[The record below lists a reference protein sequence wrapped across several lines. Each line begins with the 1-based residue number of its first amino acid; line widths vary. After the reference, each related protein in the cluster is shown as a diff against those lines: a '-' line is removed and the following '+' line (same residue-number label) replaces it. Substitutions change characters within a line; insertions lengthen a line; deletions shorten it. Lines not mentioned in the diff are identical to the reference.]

1 MRADRLLSILLLLQT
16 HRRLTGR
23 ELARRL
29 EVSART
35 IHRDMQALG
44 MAGVPV
50 VAERGSGG
58 GWALLDGY
66 HTNLTG
72 LNEAEIRA
80 LFASRSSRLLADLG
94 LQQAEEGALIKLLAA
109 LPAISRQDAEYAR
122 QRFYVDASG
131 WTRPEEAIPH
141 LATLQDAVWRERRLR
156 FTYERGE
163 GGVER
168 VADPLGL
175 VVKGSVWYLVAYIEG
190 GARTYRVSRIQSA
203 EALDE
208 SFRRPPD
215 FDLVAYWEQSAKE
228 FRANLPRYPAR
239 VRVEPGLVGYL
250 RHAGR
255 YVRVERV
262 ESPEA
267 DGWVPV
273 TLIFEEDHAACE
285 FALGFGARIEVVEPE
300 ELRARVIQQ
309 ARAVVAF
316 YERMALPPPPSP
328 VGKGERGGQVL
339 KATPDTA

>member
-16 HRRLTGR
+16 RRRMTGR

-29 EVSART
+29 EVSERT

-50 VAERGSGG
+50 MAERGSGG
-58 GWALLDGY
+58 GWSLMDGY

-72 LNEAEIRA
+72 LNEAEIQA
-80 LFASRSSRLLADLG
+80 LFASRSSRLLEDLG
-94 LQQAEEGALIKLLAA
+94 LQKAEEAALIKLLAA
-109 LPAISRQDAEYAR
+109 LPAMARQDAEYAR
-122 QRFYVDASG
+122 QRLYVDASG

-141 LATLQDAVWRERRLR
+141 LTTLQEAVWRGRRLR
-156 FTYERGE
+156 FTYERAS

-175 VVKGSVWYLVAYIEG
+175 VVKGSVWYLVAHVEG
-190 GARTYRVSRIQSA
+190 SIRTYRVSRIQSA
-203 EALDE
+203 APLDE
-208 SFRRPPD
+208 SFQRPPA

-239 VRVEPGLVGYL
+239 VRVEPSLIGYL

-255 YVRVERV
+255 YVRVERI
-262 ESPEA
+262 EEPDS

-273 TLIFEEDHAACE
+273 ALIFEEDHAACE
-285 FALGFGARIEVVEPE
+285 FVLGFGARVEVIEPL
-300 ELRARVIQQ
+300 ELRERVVQAAREVM
-309 ARAVVAF
+309 AF
-316 YERMALPPPPSP
+316 YDKASPLP
-328 VGKGERGGQVL
+328 VGEGIGGDS
-339 KATPDTA
+339 ARSTPDTA